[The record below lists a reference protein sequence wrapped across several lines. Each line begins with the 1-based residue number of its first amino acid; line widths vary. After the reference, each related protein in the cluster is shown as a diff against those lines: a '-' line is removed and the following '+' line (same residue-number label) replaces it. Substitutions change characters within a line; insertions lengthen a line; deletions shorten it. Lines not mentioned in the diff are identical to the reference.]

1 MNIMDYKEDIIRSR
15 TGCVG
20 SSDGA
25 MLERIARDGAVAPTY
40 SRRLAVIKGL
50 AEPTDYKTRAMEY
63 GDYIEQTVFRMLSE
77 SNSNYQSNPRWVSE
91 EYSRDNVQLI
101 SHPDIVLL
109 EDHDEHKIL
118 RIYEVKATKET
129 VEETLKRYSAQLYI
143 HYILGLE
150 QAKKNMY
157 YDMRVYLVHYQTDR
171 NTFGEFDAGKLT
183 IRRVK
188 PEDCRFDLTSA
199 MDILSER
206 LKTFT
211 WEQPEEVDVADLPAI
226 VQSELTQLAFLM
238 DEIKKRE
245 EKIAEFKEALY
256 GYLCEHNIKSI
267 KNDLVTITRVDP
279 TTSRTFDSKAWLKD
293 YEKAD
298 PEGAKQLKDQY
309 TKEVKR
315 SGYALIK
322 TK

>member
-1 MNIMDYKEDIIRSR
+1 MDYKEDIIRSR

-25 MLERIARDGAVAPTY
+25 MLERIARDRAVAPAY

-50 AEPTDYKTRAMEY
+50 AEPTNFKTQAMEY

-101 SHPDIVLL
+101 SHPDIVLI
-109 EDHDEHKIL
+109 EDSAM
-118 RIYEVKATKET
+118 RIYEVKATQDT
-129 VEETLKRYSAQLYI
+129 IEETLERYRAQLYI

-150 QAKKNMY
+150 QARKNSCT
-157 YDMRVYLVHYQTDR
+157 DMRVCLVHYQTDGK
-171 NTFGEFDAGKLT
+171 TFGEFDADKL
-183 IRRVK
+183 RVREVNPK
-188 PEDCRFDLTSA
+188 DCWFDLASA
-199 MDILSER
+199 MDILNET
-206 LKTFT
+206 LKTFIYDV
-211 WEQPEEVDVADLPAI
+211 PEEVSAESLPQV
-226 VQSELTQLAFLM
+226 VQSELTQLAVLM

-256 GYLCEHNIKSI
+256 GYLCENDIKCI
-267 KNDLVTITRVDP
+267 KNDSITITRVDP

-293 YEKAD
+293 YEKED
-298 PEGAKQLKDQY
+298 PEGAKQLKEQY

>member
-1 MNIMDYKEDIIRSR
+1 MDYKEDIIRSR

-40 SRRLAVIKGL
+40 NRRLAVIKGL
-50 AEPTDYKTRAMEY
+50 AEPTDYKTKAMEY
-63 GDYIEQTVFRMLSE
+63 GDYIEQTVFSMLSE
-77 SNSNYQSNPRWVSE
+77 DNSNYQSNPRWVSE

-109 EDHDEHKIL
+109 EDHDENKIL
-118 RIYEVKATKET
+118 RIYEVKATQDPI
-129 VEETLKRYSAQLYI
+129 EETLKRYRGQLYI

-150 QAKKNMY
+150 QAKKNCY
-157 YDMRVYLVHYQTDR
+157 YDMRVYLVHYQTDGH
-171 NTFGEFDAGKLT
+171 TFGEFDASKLT
-183 IRRVK
+183 IREVNID
-188 PEDCRFDLTSA
+188 DCRFDLATA
-199 MDILSER
+199 MDILSDT
-206 LKTFT
+206 LKTFSYDV
-211 WEQPEEVDVADLPAI
+211 PEEVDAESLPQV
-226 VQSELTQLAFLM
+226 VQSELTQMAILM
-238 DEIKKRE
+238 EEIKKRE
-245 EKIAEFKEALY
+245 EKIAELKASAY
-256 GYLCEHNIKSI
+256 DYLVEKGIKCIKSDSI
-267 KNDLVTITRVDP
+267 TITRVDP

-293 YEKAD
+293 YEKTD
-298 PEGAKQLKDQY
+298 PEGAKQLKEQY

>member
-1 MNIMDYKEDIIRSR
+1 MDYKEDIIRSR

-50 AEPTDYKTRAMEY
+50 AEPTDFKTQAMEY
-63 GDYIEQTVFRMLSE
+63 GDYIENTVFSMLSE
-77 SNSNYQSNPRWVSE
+77 DNSNYQSNPRWVSE

-101 SHPDIVLL
+101 SHPDIVLI

-118 RIYEVKATKET
+118 RVYEVKATQET

-150 QAKKNMY
+150 QAKKNVY
-157 YDMRVYLVHYQTDR
+157 YDMRVYLVHYQTDGH
-171 NTFGEFDAGKLT
+171 TFGDFDASKLT
-183 IRRVK
+183 IREVK
-188 PEDCRFDLTSA
+188 PEDCRFDLAAA
-199 MDILSER
+199 MDILSDTLR
-206 LKTFT
+206 NFT
-211 WEQPEEVDVADLPAI
+211 YDVPEEVDAESLPQV
-226 VQSELTQLAFLM
+226 VQSELTQMAILM

-245 EKIAEFKEALY
+245 EKIAEFKASVY
-256 GYLCEHNIKSI
+256 DYLVEKGIKCIKSDSI
-267 KNDLVTITRVDP
+267 TITRVDP

-293 YEKAD
+293 YEKTD
-298 PEGAKQLKDQY
+298 PEGAKQLKEQY
-309 TKEVKR
+309 AKEVKR

-322 TK
+322 VR